1 MAFNKDP
8 VKKKAIEKFDINLD
22 HDIDEQYQYVPGE
35 MLRGHILLVL
45 TDTIK
50 VKSITV
56 QIKGEASVS
65 WDDNTGDPVRA
76 DEIYID
82 LTYDVTKTTIGSPLA
97 LQKGK
102 HKFPL
107 EYTLP
112 ENLPSSFIGKFGSVT
127 YVVKATLK
135 EDKQMG
141 MSTTITS
148 EPFLVLR

>member
-1 MAFNKDP
+1 MAFKDP
-8 VKKKAIEKFDINLD
+8 TKKKSIDRFDINLD

-35 MLRGHILLVL
+35 TLRGHILLVL
-45 TDTIK
+45 VDTIK
-50 VKSITV
+50 VKTITV

-65 WDDNTGDPVRA
+65 WDDPSSGEQVRA
-76 DEIYID
+76 DEVYID
-82 LTYDVTKTTIGSPLA
+82 LTYDVTKTAPDTPLA

-107 EYTLP
+107 EYMLP
-112 ENLPSSFIGKFGSVT
+112 GNLPSSFIGKFGSVT